1 MLCARWLGLVLL
13 LAAAPGAQADDAR
26 APDAVPD
33 VVEAVA
39 PAVAA
44 ISAEPAPSSAQ
55 SVRHL
60 GSGVVVDRG
69 GYLLTN
75 AHVVAGAARVVV
87 TLPNRPPLEA
97 RVLATAPD
105 HDLALLRIPANTTT
119 PLVAVR
125 LASADDVRI
134 GASCLALGHP
144 LGLGSTVTRGIVSA
158 SGRRLVHDGRAM
170 AGDFLQTDAAIHPG
184 SSGGPLVDLQ
194 GELIGI
200 TTAVEATGHGIGFA
214 IPIGRVRRVLAALAS
229 PLALQERWLGLELD
243 DAPRGGGARVVAV
256 DAGGP
261 AEGAG
266 LRAGDVITSAGA
278 DVVRG
283 AFELHVRYLDLPDD
297 APALRLAVTGA
308 DGVRRGA
315 RLAAGPPPWT
325 AGLRER
331 LGLMARRPA
340 QGAGLAVILVD
351 AEGPAQS
358 IGLRPGDVI
367 VRVGPARGPGAEVE
381 DARVLWSAVRAL
393 PSRAPLG
400 VTVRRAGREYWGELL
415 LR

>member
-1 MLCARWLGLVLL
+1 MLRVRRLGLILL
-13 LAAAPGAQADDAR
+13 LAATCRAQG
-26 APDAVPD
+26 PDAAAD

-44 ISAEPAPSSAQ
+44 IAAEPSRGE
-55 SVRHL
+55 VRHL
-60 GSGVVVDRG
+60 GSGVVVDRS

-87 TLPNRPPLEA
+87 TLPGRAPLEA
-97 RVLATAPD
+97 RVLATALD
-105 HDLALLRIPANTTT
+105 HDLALLHVTADT

-125 LASADDVRI
+125 LASAEDVRI

-158 SGRRLVHDGRAM
+158 SGRRLVHDGRTM

-184 SSGGPLVDLQ
+184 SSGGPLVDLS
-194 GELIGI
+194 GGLIGI

-214 IPIGRVRRVLAALAS
+214 IPIARVRRVLAALSS
-229 PLALQERWLGLELD
+229 PLALRERWLGLELD
-243 DAPRGGGARVVAV
+243 DAPRAAGARVVV
-256 DAGGP
+256 VERGGP
-261 AEGAG
+261 AEAAG
-266 LRAGDVITSAGA
+266 LRQGDVITSAGA
-278 DVVRG
+278 DEVRG
-283 AFELHVRYLDLPDD
+283 AFELHARYLDRPDD
-297 APALRLAVTGA
+297 APPLRLAVTGA

-315 RLAAGPPPWT
+315 RLAAGAPPWT
-325 AGLRER
+325 AGLRAR

-340 QGAGLAVILVD
+340 EGAGLAVVLVD
-351 AEGPAQS
+351 AEGPAQT

-381 DARVLWSAVRAL
+381 DARVLWSAVRTL
-393 PSRAPLG
+393 PSAAPLG
-400 VTVRRAGREYWGELL
+400 VTVRRAGREYWGELR